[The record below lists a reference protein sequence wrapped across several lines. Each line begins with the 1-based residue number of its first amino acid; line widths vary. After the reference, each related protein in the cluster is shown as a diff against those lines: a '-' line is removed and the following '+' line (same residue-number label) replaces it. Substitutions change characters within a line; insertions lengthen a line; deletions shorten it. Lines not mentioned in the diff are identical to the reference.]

1 MIVGLVALLSMAMGA
16 MPVDSDGPVKK
27 YDGGWDLYKNDDNCA
42 LLRSYAGDTILR
54 IAYYPKEDT
63 ARVSVIDGALKG
75 VVDGGDYRFQLYFVN
90 GDAIDKGW
98 GTVKVKGVKLPNIG
112 LGYKFAVSGKTFL
125 ADMGK
130 NRLLGIMDGDDVVE
144 SLKLDSLSD
153 ALVGLEA
160 CSLGVS

>member
-1 MIVGLVALLSMAMGA
+1 MMIGLVALLGVAMGA
-16 MPVDSDGPVKK
+16 MPADGPVKK
-27 YDGGWDLYKNDDNCA
+27 YAGGWDLYKNDDNCA
-42 LLRSYAGDTILR
+42 LLRSYAGDTTFR
-54 IAYYPKEDT
+54 VAYFPKEDT

-75 VVDGGDYRFQLYFVN
+75 VIDGGDYQFQLYFLN

-98 GTVKVKGVKLPNIG
+98 GTIKLKGIKFTDLG
-112 LGYKFAVSGKTFL
+112 SGYKFAVSGKTFL

-130 NRLLGIMDGDDVVE
+130 NKLLGLMDGDKVVE
-144 SLKLDSLSD
+144 SLKLDSLSE

>member
-1 MIVGLVALLSMAMGA
+1 MLSLVALLSLAMAG
-16 MPVDSDGPVKK
+16 MPADGPVKK

-54 IAYYPKEDT
+54 VAYYPKEDT

-90 GDAIDKGW
+90 GDKIDKGW
-98 GTVKVKGVKLPNIG
+98 GTVKVKGIKFTDLG
-112 LGYKFAVSGKTFL
+112 SGYKFAVSGKTFL
-125 ADMGK
+125 SDMGK
-130 NRLLGIMDGDDVVE
+130 NRLLGLMDGDKVIE
-144 SLKLDSLSD
+144 SLKLDTISD

-160 CSLGVS
+160 CSLGVG

>member
-1 MIVGLVALLSMAMGA
+1 MMIGLVAMLGIAMGA

-27 YDGGWDLYKNDDNCA
+27 YDGGWDLYKNSDNCA

-54 IAYYPKEDT
+54 VAYYPKEDT
-63 ARVSVIDGALKG
+63 ARVSVIDGQLKG
-75 VVDGGDYRFQLYFVN
+75 IEDGASYKFQLYFVN
-90 GDAIDKGW
+90 GDTIDKGW
-98 GTVKVKGVKLPNIG
+98 GTVNFKGVKFSG
-112 LGYKFAVSGKTFL
+112 LGSGYKFAVSGKTFL

-130 NRLLGIMDGDDVVE
+130 NRLMGIMDGDDVVE
-144 SLKLDSLSD
+144 SLKLDSISD